1 LTPTGTYKKKQSW
14 NFLGKFTELNYKL
27 KYVAG
32 QGVLSYVD
40 WEVGKEEGER
50 EGGRAGRRAGRRKGG
65 RGEGRMGRGTRTRR
79 SVRRGA

>member
-40 WEVGKEEGER
+40 WEVGKEEGGRGKGGGRAGGQGGER
-50 EGGRAGRRAGRRKGG
+50 EGGGKDGWE
-65 RGEGRMGRGTRTRR
+65 GEHGHEGLRDE
-79 SVRRGA
+79 A